1 MSAVEAAAAPPRAWS
16 QALALGAVAVP
27 TLIAYNLP
35 PSATFFNQAAAL
47 IGWGGWL
54 TLLASQLPARIG
66 RPGAGLAA
74 VLAALGL
81 MVLSALA
88 APLWTGAPWSL
99 AWSSC
104 GLILAAALTVRIG
117 AGLCRAG
124 HAREAFRAF
133 CMALVV
139 AGLAASVIGVIQ
151 VYAPGWADGQWLA
164 TTGFPGRAV
173 SNLRQP
179 NHMSSLL
186 LWSLIAVVWLAEAS
200 ALPRAVA
207 LGFALALLF
216 GVVLTGSRTGALGAL
231 LLAVWGVLDRRL
243 STRTRVLLLLA
254 PVLFAL
260 MWAGVTAWAHGHAQV
275 FGGESQLHKGDISSM
290 RFGIWSETL
299 ALIAAHP
306 WAGVGWGE
314 FNFAWTLT
322 PFPGRPVAFF
332 DHTHNL
338 PLQLA
343 VEMGVPLAAVVL
355 ALLALALWAALSLAR
370 RGAEA
375 DTGEAA
381 QALATMP
388 RAALA
393 MVVMVL
399 LHSLLEYPL
408 WYAYFLLPAA
418 FAFGVA
424 LGGPA
429 AAEVEAEAAATPAE
443 RGTRPL
449 LLVAMLVLM
458 GGVVSVQDYLRVVVI
473 FAPSDEATSL
483 AQRIAD
489 GQRSWF
495 FSHHGDYAAVTT
507 AEHPSQVMAGFAGAT
522 HYLLDARLMMA
533 WAKALDEAGDTQGA
547 RYLAQRLKEF
557 RNEQAD
563 EFFAPCGAVA
573 SAASAASAPPFQCLE
588 PTAPLGYQRFR

>member
-1 MSAVEAAAAPPRAWS
+1 MAAAGAAAAPLRAWS

-54 TLLASQLPARIG
+54 TLLASQLPARVG

-74 VLAALGL
+74 LLAALGL
-81 MVLSALA
+81 MLVSALA

-99 AWSSC
+99 AWSTG
-104 GLILAAALTVRIG
+104 GLILAAALTVRVG
-117 AGLCRAG
+117 AGLCRTG
-124 HAREAFRAF
+124 HACEAFRAF
-133 CMALVV
+133 CIALVV

-151 VYAPGWADGQWLA
+151 VYAPDGADGQWLA
-164 TTGFPGRAV
+164 HTAFPGRAV

-186 LWSLIAVVWLAEAS
+186 LWSLIAVVWLAEAA
-200 ALPRAVA
+200 ALRRSVA
-207 LGFALALLF
+207 LGFALLLLF
-216 GVVLTGSRTGALGAL
+216 GLVLTGSRTGALGAL
-231 LLAVWGVLDRRL
+231 LLAVWGVVDRRL
-243 STRTRVLLLLA
+243 APRTRVLLLLA

-260 MWAGVTAWAHGHAQV
+260 MWAGITAWAHGHAQV

-290 RFGIWSETL
+290 RFGIWSEAL

-343 VEMGVPLAAVVL
+343 VEMGVPLAVVAL
-355 ALLALALWAALSLAR
+355 ALLTLALWAALSLAR
-370 RGAEA
+370 RGGGDSA
-375 DTGEAA
+375 GEAA
-381 QALATMP
+381 HALATLP

-429 AAEVEAEAAATPAE
+429 VAEVEVAATPAE

-449 LLVAMLVLM
+449 LLAAMLVLL

-473 FAPSDEATSL
+473 FAPWDDAAPL

-522 HYLLDARLMMA
+522 HNLLDARLMMA
-533 WAKALDEAGDTQGA
+533 WAKALGESGDSEGA

-557 RNEQAD
+557 RNDQA
-563 EFFAPCGAVA
+563 EAFFAPCSA
-573 SAASAASAPPFQCLE
+573 AASAASAPPFQCLE
-588 PTAPLGYQRFR
+588 PTAPLDYRRFR